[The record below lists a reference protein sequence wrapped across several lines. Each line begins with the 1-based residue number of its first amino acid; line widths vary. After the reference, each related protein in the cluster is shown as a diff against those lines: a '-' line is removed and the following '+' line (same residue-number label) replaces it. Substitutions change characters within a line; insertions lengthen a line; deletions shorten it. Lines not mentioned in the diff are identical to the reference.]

1 MAFLSSRKSR
11 GKTYWSIC
19 ESRRIEGKPRNIP
32 IEYLGTAETLLK
44 RLLDEDDCSIKSYS
58 HGDTAALINIAIE
71 LDVVNIINR
80 YIPIN
85 QKGQKPI
92 RDGLT
97 VGGTFLL
104 GAIGRAC
111 RPTSKMGW
119 YNWCEKTSLEYCLK
133 SSFKALDSQ
142 HFWDQM
148 DSLPIE
154 SIPKIE
160 QEIVKKLIDKYDV
173 KLDCLFYDT
182 SNFFT
187 FIDSQ
192 NKHCDIPQRGKNK
205 QKRADLRQI
214 GVALMVSR
222 KEQFPL
228 FHKTYRGNKNDVTV
242 FKEVFPILL
251 NRLRSISKELYDI
264 TIIFDKG
271 NNSKDNF
278 KKIDCEEELYYVGGL
293 VTSYFKDLVKEA
305 NRKFTTIEVRGEEIS
320 AFRTKRKIW
329 GKQRTCV
336 VTISEQLRQGQI
348 HGIYQNLKKKYKLL
362 DKFKQ
367 QLENPKRRKKID
379 RSDIEKRL
387 DKIVQGQF
395 IQDILKYN
403 IIELKDGHPSY
414 NYFIDEKAFEKLK
427 EEALG
432 RRILVTN
439 RHEWSNEE
447 IIVAYRGQSKVE
459 YVFKNLKNPYHLA
472 VRPQYHWTDQK
483 IEAHILMCIIGYL
496 LTVAAYT
503 KARRVKAY
511 KKNIDNFMEDLR
523 GIRLACR
530 IKKKGRK
537 VKYQLEEIHSSL
549 KKLLKTL
556 RISTDNLRPNINLS
570 DYT

>member
-1 MAFLSSRKSR
+1 MAFLSYRKSR

-32 IEYLGTAETLLK
+32 IEYLGTAETLLR
-44 RLLDEDDCSIKSYS
+44 RLSDEDDFSIKSYS

-71 LDVVNIINR
+71 LDIVNIINR

-85 QKGQKPI
+85 QKGQKPV

-160 QEIVKKLIDKYDV
+160 EEIVKKLIDKYDV

-205 QKRADLRQI
+205 QKKADLRQI

-222 KEQFPL
+222 EDQFPL

-242 FKEVFPILL
+242 FKEMFPSLL

-278 KKIDCEEELYYVGGL
+278 KKVDCEEELYYVGGL
-293 VTSYFKDLVKEA
+293 VTSYFKYLVEEA
-305 NRKFTTIEVRGEEIS
+305 NRKFTPIKVRGEEIPV
-320 AFRTKRKIW
+320 FRTKREIW

-336 VTISEQLRQGQI
+336 VTISEQLKQGQI
-348 HGIYQNLKKKYKLL
+348 HGTYQNLKKKYKLL

-367 QLENPKRRKKID
+367 QLENPKRLKKID
-379 RSDIEKRL
+379 RSGIEKRL
-387 DKIVQGQF
+387 GKIIQGQF
-395 IQDILKYN
+395 IRDILKYN

-427 EEALG
+427 EEVLG

-439 RHEWSNEE
+439 RHEWNNEE
-447 IIVAYRGQSKVE
+447 IILAYRGQSKVE

-472 VRPQYHWTDQK
+472 IRPQYHWTDQK
-483 IEAHILMCIIGYL
+483 IEAHILICMIGYL
-496 LTVAAYT
+496 LTIAAYT
-503 KARRVKAY
+503 KARRAKAY
-511 KKNIDNFMEDLR
+511 KKNSDNFMEDLR

-537 VKYQLEEIHSSL
+537 VKYQMEEIHSSL

-556 RISTDNLRPNINLS
+556 RISPDNLRPNINLS

>member
-32 IEYLGTAETLLK
+32 IEYLGTAETLLR
-44 RLLDEDDCSIKSYS
+44 RLSDEDDFSIKSYS

-71 LDVVNIINR
+71 LDIVNIINR

-85 QKGQKPI
+85 QKGQKPV

-160 QEIVKKLIDKYDV
+160 EEIVKKLIDKYDV

-222 KEQFPL
+222 EDQFPL

-242 FKEVFPILL
+242 FKEMFPSLL

-278 KKIDCEEELYYVGGL
+278 KKVDCEEELYYVGGL
-293 VTSYFKDLVKEA
+293 VTSYFKDLVEEA
-305 NRKFTTIEVRGEEIS
+305 NRKFTPIKVRGEEIPV
-320 AFRTKRKIW
+320 FRTKREIW

-336 VTISEQLRQGQI
+336 VTISEQLKQGQI
-348 HGIYQNLKKKYKLL
+348 HGTYQNLKKKYKLL

-379 RSDIEKRL
+379 RSGIEKRL
-387 DKIVQGQF
+387 GKIIQGQF
-395 IQDILKYN
+395 IRDILKYN

-427 EEALG
+427 EEVLG

-439 RHEWSNEE
+439 RHEWNNEE
-447 IIVAYRGQSKVE
+447 IILAYRGQSKVE

-472 VRPQYHWTDQK
+472 IRPQYHWTDQK
-483 IEAHILMCIIGYL
+483 IEAHILICMIGYL
-496 LTVAAYT
+496 LTIAAYT
-503 KARRVKAY
+503 KARRAKAY
-511 KKNIDNFMEDLR
+511 KKNLDNFMEDLR

-537 VKYQLEEIHSSL
+537 VKYQMEEIHSSL

-556 RISTDNLRPNINLS
+556 RISPDNLRPNINLS

>member
-32 IEYLGTAETLLK
+32 IEYLGTAETLLR
-44 RLLDEDDCSIKSYS
+44 RLSGEDDLSIKSYS
-58 HGDTAALINIAIE
+58 HGDTAALVNIAIE
-71 LDVVNIINR
+71 LDIIKIINR
-80 YIPIN
+80 HIPIN

-148 DSLPIE
+148 DFLPIE

-160 QEIVKKLIDKYDV
+160 EEIVKKLIDKYDV

-192 NKHCDIPQRGKNK
+192 NRHCDIPQRGKNK

-222 KEQFPL
+222 EEQFPL

-278 KKIDCEEELYYVGGL
+278 KKVDCEKELYYVGGL
-293 VTSYFKDLVKEA
+293 VTSYFKDLAKEA
-305 NRKFTTIEVRGEEIS
+305 NRKFTTIKVRGEGIPV
-320 AFRTKRKIW
+320 FRTKREIW

-336 VTISEQLRQGQI
+336 VTISEQLKQGQI

-367 QLENPKRRKKID
+367 QLENPRRRKKID
-379 RSDIEKRL
+379 RNDIKKRL
-387 DKIVQGQF
+387 DKIIQGQF
-395 IQDILKYN
+395 IRDILKYN
-403 IIELKDGHPSY
+403 IIELKDGCLSY

-432 RRILVTN
+432 CRILVTN

-459 YVFKNLKNPYHLA
+459 YAFRNLKNPYHLA

-503 KARRVKAY
+503 KAKRAKAY

-523 GIRLACR
+523 GIRIACR

-537 VKYQLEEIHSSL
+537 VKYQLEEIHISL
-549 KKLLKTL
+549 KKLLKIL
-556 RISTDNLRPNINLS
+556 SIIPDNLRPNINFS

>member
-32 IEYLGTAETLLK
+32 IEYLGTADTLLR
-44 RLLDEDDCSIKSYS
+44 RLSDEDDFSIKSYS
-58 HGDTAALINIAIE
+58 HGDTAALVNIAIE
-71 LDVVNIINR
+71 LDIVNIINR

-97 VGGTFLL
+97 IGGTFLL

-119 YNWCEKTSLEYCLK
+119 YNWCERTSLEYCLK

-142 HFWDQM
+142 HFWNQM
-148 DSLPIE
+148 DFLPIE

-160 QEIVKKLIDKYDV
+160 EEIVEKLIDTYDV

-222 KEQFPL
+222 EEQFPL

-242 FKEVFPILL
+242 FKEVFPTLL

-278 KKIDCEEELYYVGGL
+278 KKVDCEEELYYVGGL
-293 VTSYFKDLVKEA
+293 VTSYFKDLVEEA
-305 NRKFTTIEVRGEEIS
+305 NRKFTTIKVRDEEIS
-320 AFRTKRKIW
+320 VFRTKREIW

-336 VTISEQLRQGQI
+336 VTISEQLKQGQI

-387 DKIVQGQF
+387 DKIIQGQF
-395 IQDILKYN
+395 IRDILKCN

-447 IIVAYRGQSKVE
+447 IILAYRGQSKVE

-472 VRPQYHWTDQK
+472 IRPQYHWTDQK
-483 IEAHILMCIIGYL
+483 IEAHILICMIGYL
-496 LTVAAYT
+496 LTIAAYT
-503 KARRVKAY
+503 KAKRVKAY

-523 GIRLACR
+523 GIRLTCR
-530 IKKKGRK
+530 VKKKGRK

-556 RISTDNLRPNINLS
+556 RISPDNLRPNINLS

>member
-44 RLLDEDDCSIKSYS
+44 RLSDEDDCSIKSYS

-71 LDVVNIINR
+71 LDIVNIINR

-85 QKGQKPI
+85 QKGLKPI

-119 YNWCEKTSLEYCLK
+119 YNWCEKTSLEYYVK

-148 DSLPIE
+148 DSFPIE
-154 SIPKIE
+154 SISKIE
-160 QEIVKKLIDKYDV
+160 EEIVKKLIDKYDV

-222 KEQFPL
+222 EDQFPL
-228 FHKTYRGNKNDVTV
+228 FHKTYRGDKNDVTV
-242 FKEVFPILL
+242 FKEVFPSLL

-278 KKIDCEEELYYVGGL
+278 KKVDCEEELYYVGGL
-293 VTSYFKDLVKEA
+293 VTSYFKDLVEEA
-305 NRKFTTIEVRGEEIS
+305 NRKFTTIKVKGEEIS
-320 AFRTKRKIW
+320 VFRTTREIW

-336 VTISEQLRQGQI
+336 VTISEQLKQGQI

-362 DKFKQ
+362 NKFKQ

-387 DKIVQGQF
+387 GKTIQGQF
-395 IQDILKYN
+395 IRDILKYN

-427 EEALG
+427 EEVLG

-439 RHEWSNEE
+439 RHEWNNEE
-447 IIVAYRGQSKVE
+447 IILAYRGQSKVE

-472 VRPQYHWTDQK
+472 IRPQYHWTDQK
-483 IEAHILMCIIGYL
+483 IEAHILICMIGYL
-496 LTVAAYT
+496 LTIAAYT
-503 KARRVKAY
+503 KARRAKAY
-511 KKNIDNFMEDLR
+511 KKNLDNFMEDLR

-556 RISTDNLRPNINLS
+556 RISPDNLRPNINLS

>member
-44 RLLDEDDCSIKSYS
+44 RLSDEDDCSIKSYS

-71 LDVVNIINR
+71 LDIVNIINR

-160 QEIVKKLIDKYDV
+160 EEIVKKLIDKYDV

-222 KEQFPL
+222 EDQFPL

-242 FKEVFPILL
+242 FKEVFPSLL
-251 NRLRSISKELYDI
+251 NRLRSISKELSDI

-278 KKIDCEEELYYVGGL
+278 KKVDCEEELYYVGGL
-293 VTSYFKDLVKEA
+293 VTSYFKDLVEEA
-305 NRKFTTIEVRGEEIS
+305 NRKFTTIKVRGEETPV
-320 AFRTKRKIW
+320 FRTKREIW

-336 VTISEQLRQGQI
+336 VTISEQLKQGQI
-348 HGIYQNLKKKYKLL
+348 HGIYQNLKKRYKLL

-387 DKIVQGQF
+387 GKIIQGQF
-395 IQDILKYN
+395 IRDILKYN

-432 RRILVTN
+432 RRILVTT
-439 RHEWSNEE
+439 RHEWNNEE
-447 IIVAYRGQSKVE
+447 ILLAYRGQSKVE
-459 YVFKNLKNPYHLA
+459 YVFKNL
-472 VRPQYHWTDQK
+472 
-483 IEAHILMCIIGYL
+483 
-496 LTVAAYT
+496 
-503 KARRVKAY
+503 
-511 KKNIDNFMEDLR
+511 
-523 GIRLACR
+523 
-530 IKKKGRK
+530 
-537 VKYQLEEIHSSL
+537 
-549 KKLLKTL
+549 
-556 RISTDNLRPNINLS
+556 
-570 DYT
+570 

>member
-32 IEYLGTAETLLK
+32 IEYLGTAETLLR
-44 RLLDEDDCSIKSYS
+44 RLSDEDDFSIKSYS

-71 LDVVNIINR
+71 LDIVNIINR

-85 QKGQKPI
+85 QKGQKPV

-160 QEIVKKLIDKYDV
+160 EEIVKKLIDKYDV

-222 KEQFPL
+222 EDQFPL

-242 FKEVFPILL
+242 FKEMFPSLL

-278 KKIDCEEELYYVGGL
+278 KKVDCEEELYYVGGL
-293 VTSYFKDLVKEA
+293 VTSYFKDLVEEA
-305 NRKFTTIEVRGEEIS
+305 NRKFTPIKVRGEEIPV
-320 AFRTKRKIW
+320 FRTKREIW

-336 VTISEQLRQGQI
+336 VTISEQLKQGQI
-348 HGIYQNLKKKYKLL
+348 HGTYQNLKKKYKLL
-362 DKFKQ
+362 EKFKQ

-379 RSDIEKRL
+379 RSGIEKRL
-387 DKIVQGQF
+387 GKIIQGQF
-395 IQDILKYN
+395 IRDILKYN

-427 EEALG
+427 EEVLG

-439 RHEWSNEE
+439 RHEWNNEE
-447 IIVAYRGQSKVE
+447 IILAYRGQSKVE

-472 VRPQYHWTDQK
+472 IRPQYHWTDQK
-483 IEAHILMCIIGYL
+483 IEAHILICMIGYL
-496 LTVAAYT
+496 LTIAAYT
-503 KARRVKAY
+503 KARRAKAY
-511 KKNIDNFMEDLR
+511 KKNLDNFMEDLR

-556 RISTDNLRPNINLS
+556 RISPDNLRPNINLS

>member
-1 MAFLSSRKSR
+1 
-11 GKTYWSIC
+11 
-19 ESRRIEGKPRNIP
+19 
-32 IEYLGTAETLLK
+32 
-44 RLLDEDDCSIKSYS
+44 
-58 HGDTAALINIAIE
+58 
-71 LDVVNIINR
+71 
-80 YIPIN
+80 
-85 QKGQKPI
+85 
-92 RDGLT
+92 
-97 VGGTFLL
+97 
-104 GAIGRAC
+104 
-111 RPTSKMGW
+111 
-119 YNWCEKTSLEYCLK
+119 
-133 SSFKALDSQ
+133 
-142 HFWDQM
+142 
-148 DSLPIE
+148 
-154 SIPKIE
+154 
-160 QEIVKKLIDKYDV
+160 
-173 KLDCLFYDT
+173 LDCLFYDT

-222 KEQFPL
+222 EDQFPL

-242 FKEVFPILL
+242 FQEVFPSLL

-278 KKIDCEEELYYVGGL
+278 NKVDCEEELYYVGGL
-293 VTSYFKDLVKEA
+293 VTSYFKDLVEEA
-305 NRKFTTIEVRGEEIS
+305 NRKFTTIKVRGEGIS
-320 AFRTKRKIW
+320 VFRTKREIW

-336 VTISEQLRQGQI
+336 VTISEQLKQGQI

-387 DKIVQGQF
+387 GKTIQGQF
-395 IQDILKYN
+395 IRDILKYN

-439 RHEWSNEE
+439 RHEWNNEE
-447 IIVAYRGQSKVE
+447 IILAYRGQSKVE

-472 VRPQYHWTDQK
+472 IRPQYHWTDQK
-483 IEAHILMCIIGYL
+483 IEAHILICMIGYL
-496 LTVAAYT
+496 LTIAAYT
-503 KARRVKAY
+503 KARRAKAY
-511 KKNIDNFMEDLR
+511 KKNLDNFMEDLR

-556 RISTDNLRPNINLS
+556 RISPDNLRPNINLS

>member
-32 IEYLGTAETLLK
+32 IEYLGTAETLLR
-44 RLLDEDDCSIKSYS
+44 RLSDEDDFSIKSYS

-71 LDVVNIINR
+71 LDIVNIINR

-85 QKGQKPI
+85 QKGQKPV

-160 QEIVKKLIDKYDV
+160 EEIVKKLIDKYDV

-222 KEQFPL
+222 EDQFPL

-242 FKEVFPILL
+242 FKEMFPSLL

-278 KKIDCEEELYYVGGL
+278 KKVDCEEEFYYVGGL
-293 VTSYFKDLVKEA
+293 VTSYFKDLVEEA
-305 NRKFTTIEVRGEEIS
+305 NRKFTPIKVRGEEIPV
-320 AFRTKRKIW
+320 FRTKREIW

-336 VTISEQLRQGQI
+336 VTISEQLKQGQI
-348 HGIYQNLKKKYKLL
+348 HGTYQNLKKKYKLL

-379 RSDIEKRL
+379 RSGIEKRL
-387 DKIVQGQF
+387 GKIIQGQF
-395 IQDILKYN
+395 IRDILKYN

-427 EEALG
+427 EEVLG

-439 RHEWSNEE
+439 RHEWNNEE
-447 IIVAYRGQSKVE
+447 IILAYRGQSKVE

-472 VRPQYHWTDQK
+472 IRPQYHWTDQK
-483 IEAHILMCIIGYL
+483 IEAHILICMIGYL
-496 LTVAAYT
+496 LTIAAYT
-503 KARRVKAY
+503 KARRAKAY
-511 KKNIDNFMEDLR
+511 KKNLDNFMEDLR

-537 VKYQLEEIHSSL
+537 VKYQMEEIHSSL

-556 RISTDNLRPNINLS
+556 RISPDNLRPNINLS

>member
-32 IEYLGTAETLLK
+32 IEYLGTAETLLR
-44 RLLDEDDCSIKSYS
+44 RLSDEDDFSIKSYS
-58 HGDTAALINIAIE
+58 HGDTAALVNIAIE
-71 LDVVNIINR
+71 LDIVNIINR
-80 YIPIN
+80 YIPTN
-85 QKGQKPI
+85 QKGQRPI

-111 RPTSKMGW
+111 HPTSKMGW
-119 YNWCEKTSLEYCLK
+119 YNWCERTSLEYCLK

-148 DSLPIE
+148 DFLPLE

-160 QEIVKKLIDKYDV
+160 EEIVKKLIDKYDV

-192 NKHCDIPQRGKNK
+192 NKRCDIPQRGKNK

-214 GVALMVSR
+214 GVALMVTR
-222 KEQFPL
+222 EEQFPL
-228 FHKTYRGNKNDVTV
+228 FHKTYRGNKNDITV
-242 FKEVFPILL
+242 FKEVFPTLL
-251 NRLRSISKELYDI
+251 NRLKSISKELYDI

-278 KKIDCEEELYYVGGL
+278 KKVDSEEGLYYVGGL
-293 VTSYFKDLVKEA
+293 VPSYFKDLIEEA
-305 NRKFTTIEVRGEEIS
+305 NRKFSTIKVRGEEIS
-320 AFRTKRKIW
+320 VFQTKKEIW

-336 VTISEQLRQGQI
+336 VTISEQLKQGQI
-348 HGIYQNLKKKYKLL
+348 DGIYQNLKKKYKLL
-362 DKFKQ
+362 EKFRQ
-367 QLENPKRRKKID
+367 QIENPKRRKKITE
-379 RSDIEKRL
+379 SDIKKRL
-387 DKIVQGQF
+387 DKIIQGQF
-395 IQDILKYN
+395 IQDILKYE
-403 IIELKDGHPSY
+403 IIELKDGQPSY
-414 NYFIDEKAFEKLK
+414 NYFIDNEVFEKLK
-427 EEALG
+427 EETLG

-447 IIVAYRGQSKVE
+447 IILAYRGQSKVE

-472 VRPQYHWTDQK
+472 IRPQYHWTDQK

-496 LTVAAYT
+496 LTIAAYT
-503 KARRVKAY
+503 KARRANAY
-511 KKNIDNFMEDLR
+511 KKNIDNFMDDLKSV
-523 GIRLACR
+523 RLACR

-537 VKYQLEEIHSSL
+537 VKYQLEQTPNSL
-549 KKLLKTL
+549 KKVLKIL
-556 RISTDNLRPNINLS
+556 RMSADNLRPAINIS
-570 DYT
+570 DYI

>member
-44 RLLDEDDCSIKSYS
+44 RLSDEDDRSIKSYS
-58 HGDTAALINIAIE
+58 HGDTTALINIAIE
-71 LDVVNIINR
+71 LNIVNIINR

-119 YNWCEKTSLEYCLK
+119 YNWCERTSLEYCLK

-148 DSLPIE
+148 DFLPLE

-160 QEIVKKLIDKYDV
+160 EELVKKLIDKYDIR
-173 KLDCLFYDT
+173 LDCLFYDT

-222 KEQFPL
+222 EEQFPL
-228 FHKTYRGNKNDVTV
+228 FHKTYRGNKNDVAV
-242 FKEVFPILL
+242 FKEVFPTLL

-278 KKIDCEEELYYVGGL
+278 KKVDCEEELYYVGGL
-293 VTSYFKDLVKEA
+293 VTSYFKDLVEEA
-305 NRKFTTIEVRGEEIS
+305 NKKLTTIKVGDEKIAV
-320 AFRTKRKIW
+320 FRAKRAIW

-348 HGIYQNLKKKYKLL
+348 HGIHQNLKKKYKLL

-367 QLENPKRRKKID
+367 QLENPRRRKKID
-379 RSDIEKRL
+379 RNDIEKRL
-387 DKIVQGQF
+387 DKIIQRQF
-395 IQDILKYN
+395 IQNILKYN
-403 IIELKDGHPSY
+403 IIELKDGCQSY
-414 NYFIDEKAFEKLK
+414 NYYIDEKAFEKLK

-447 IIVAYRGQSKVE
+447 IILAYRGQSKVE

-472 VRPQYHWTDQK
+472 IRPQYHWTDQK

-503 KARRVKAY
+503 KARRARAY
-511 KKNIDNFMEDLR
+511 KKNIDNFMEDLK

-530 IKKKGRK
+530 IKKKGRNI
-537 VKYQLEEIHSSL
+537 KYQLEEIHSSA
-549 KKLLKTL
+549 KKLLKPL
-556 RISTDNLRPNINLS
+556 SISPDNLRPNISLS

>member
-32 IEYLGTAETLLK
+32 IEYLGTAETLLR
-44 RLLDEDDCSIKSYS
+44 RLSDEDDFSIKSYS

-71 LDVVNIINR
+71 LDIVNIINR

-85 QKGQKPI
+85 QKGQKPV

-160 QEIVKKLIDKYDV
+160 EEIVKKLIDKYDV

-222 KEQFPL
+222 EDQFPL

-242 FKEVFPILL
+242 FKEMFPSLL

-278 KKIDCEEELYYVGGL
+278 KKVDCEEELYYVGGL
-293 VTSYFKDLVKEA
+293 VTSYFKDLVEEA
-305 NRKFTTIEVRGEEIS
+305 NRKFTPIKVRGEEIPV
-320 AFRTKRKIW
+320 FRTKREIW
-329 GKQRTCV
+329 EKQRTCV
-336 VTISEQLRQGQI
+336 VTISEQLKQGQI
-348 HGIYQNLKKKYKLL
+348 HGTYQNLKKKYKLL

-379 RSDIEKRL
+379 RSGIEKRL
-387 DKIVQGQF
+387 GKIIQGQF
-395 IQDILKYN
+395 IRDILKYN

-427 EEALG
+427 EEVLG

-439 RHEWSNEE
+439 RHEWNNEE
-447 IIVAYRGQSKVE
+447 IILAYRGQSKVE

-472 VRPQYHWTDQK
+472 IRPQYHWTDQK
-483 IEAHILMCIIGYL
+483 IEAHILICMIGYL
-496 LTVAAYT
+496 LTIAAYT
-503 KARRVKAY
+503 KARRAKAY
-511 KKNIDNFMEDLR
+511 KKNLDNFMEDLR

-537 VKYQLEEIHSSL
+537 VKYQMEEIHSSL

-556 RISTDNLRPNINLS
+556 RISPDNLRPNINLS

>member
-19 ESRRIEGKPRNIP
+19 ESRRIDGKPRNIP
-32 IEYLGTAETLLK
+32 IEYLGTAKTLLQ
-44 RLLDEDDCSIKSYS
+44 RLRDEDDFSIKSYS
-58 HGDTAALINIAIE
+58 HGDTATLINIAIE
-71 LDVVNIINR
+71 LDVVSVINK
-80 YIPIN
+80 YIPVN

-111 RPTSKMGW
+111 HPTSKLGW
-119 YNWCEKTSLEYCLK
+119 YNWCKTTSLEYCLK

-148 DSLPIE
+148 DFLPVE

-160 QEIVKKLIDKYDV
+160 EEIVKKLIDKYDI

-192 NKHCDIPQRGKNK
+192 NKRCDIPQRGKNK

-222 KEQFPL
+222 GEQFPL
-228 FHKTYRGNKNDVTV
+228 FHKTYRGNKNDITV
-242 FKEVFPILL
+242 FKEVFPTLL
-251 NRLRSISKELYDI
+251 NRLKSISKELYDI

-278 KKIDCEEELYYVGGL
+278 KKIDCEKDLYYVGGL
-293 VTSYFKDLVKEA
+293 VTSYFKDLVEEA
-305 NRKFTTIEVRGEEIS
+305 NRKFTTIKVTGEEI
-320 AFRTKRKIW
+320 AVFRTEREIW

-336 VTISEQLRQGQI
+336 VTISEHLKQGQI

-367 QLENPKRRKKID
+367 QVENPRKRKKITE
-379 RSDIEKRL
+379 SDIKRRL
-387 DKIVQGQF
+387 DKIIQGQF
-395 IQDILKYN
+395 IQDILKYE
-403 IIELKDGHPSY
+403 IIKLKDGQPSY
-414 NYFIDEKAFEKLK
+414 NCFIDEEAFEKLK
-427 EEALG
+427 EETLG
-432 RRILVTN
+432 RRILITN

-447 IIVAYRGQSKVE
+447 IILAYRGQSKVE

-472 VRPQYHWTDQK
+472 IRPQYHWTDQK
-483 IEAHILMCIIGYL
+483 IEAHILMCIISYL
-496 LTVAAYT
+496 LTIAAYT
-503 KARRVKAY
+503 KARRANAY
-511 KKNIDNFMEDLR
+511 KKNIDAFMEDLK
-523 GIRLACR
+523 GVRLACR
-530 IKKKGRK
+530 TKMKGRK
-537 VKYQLEEIHSSL
+537 VKYQLEQMPSSL
-549 KKLLKTL
+549 KKLLKIL
-556 RISTDNLRPNINLS
+556 GISSDNLRPNIMFS
-570 DYT
+570 DYI

>member
-32 IEYLGTAETLLK
+32 IEYLGTAETLLR
-44 RLLDEDDCSIKSYS
+44 RLSDEDDFSIKSYS

-71 LDVVNIINR
+71 LDIVNIINR

-85 QKGQKPI
+85 QKGQKPV

-160 QEIVKKLIDKYDV
+160 EEIVKKLIDKYDV

-222 KEQFPL
+222 EDQFPL

-242 FKEVFPILL
+242 FKEMFPSLL

-278 KKIDCEEELYYVGGL
+278 KKVDCEEELYYVGGL
-293 VTSYFKDLVKEA
+293 VTSYFKDLVEEA
-305 NRKFTTIEVRGEEIS
+305 NRKFTPIKVRGEEIPV
-320 AFRTKRKIW
+320 FRTKREIW

-336 VTISEQLRQGQI
+336 VTISEQLKQGQI
-348 HGIYQNLKKKYKLL
+348 HGTYQNLKKKYKLL

-379 RSDIEKRL
+379 RSGIEKRL
-387 DKIVQGQF
+387 GKIIQGQF
-395 IQDILKYN
+395 IRDILKYN

-427 EEALG
+427 EEVLG

-439 RHEWSNEE
+439 RHEWNNEE
-447 IIVAYRGQSKVE
+447 IILAYRGQSKVE

-472 VRPQYHWTDQK
+472 IRPQYHWTDQK
-483 IEAHILMCIIGYL
+483 IEAHILICMIGYL
-496 LTVAAYT
+496 LTIAAYT
-503 KARRVKAY
+503 KARRAKAY
-511 KKNIDNFMEDLR
+511 KKNLDNFMEDLR

-556 RISTDNLRPNINLS
+556 RISPDNLRPNINLS

>member
-19 ESRRIEGKPRNIP
+19 ESRRIEGNPRNIP

-44 RLLDEDDCSIKSYS
+44 RLSDEDGCSIKSYS
-58 HGDTAALINIAIE
+58 HGDTTALTNIAIE
-71 LDVVNIINR
+71 LDIVNIINR

-119 YNWCEKTSLEYCLK
+119 YNWCERTSLEYCLK

-148 DSLPIE
+148 DFLPLE

-160 QEIVKKLIDKYDV
+160 EELVKKLIDKYDIR
-173 KLDCLFYDT
+173 LDCLFYDT

-222 KEQFPL
+222 EEQFPL

-242 FKEVFPILL
+242 FKEVFPALL

-278 KKIDCEEELYYVGGL
+278 KKVDCEEELYYVGGL
-293 VTSYFKDLVKEA
+293 VTSYFKDLVEEA
-305 NRKFTTIEVRGEEIS
+305 NRKLTTIKVGGEEI
-320 AFRTKRKIW
+320 AVFRAKRAIW

-336 VTISEQLRQGQI
+336 VTISGQLRQGQI
-348 HGIYQNLKKKYKLL
+348 HGIHQNLKKKYKLL

-367 QLENPKRRKKID
+367 QLENPRRRKKID
-379 RSDIEKRL
+379 RNDIEKRL
-387 DKIVQGQF
+387 DKIIQGQF

-403 IIELKDGHPSY
+403 IIELKDGRQSY
-414 NYFIDEKAFEKLK
+414 NYYIDEKAFEKLK
-427 EEALG
+427 EEVLG

-447 IIVAYRGQSKVE
+447 IILAYRGQSKVE

-472 VRPQYHWTDQK
+472 IRPQYHWTDQK

-503 KARRVKAY
+503 KARRAKAY

-530 IKKKGRK
+530 IKKKGRN
-537 VKYQLEEIHSSL
+537 VKYQLEEIHSSA
-549 KKLLKTL
+549 KKLLKPL
-556 RISTDNLRPNINLS
+556 RISPDNLRPNLSLS
-570 DYT
+570 DYV

>member
-44 RLLDEDDCSIKSYS
+44 RLSDEDDRSIKSYS
-58 HGDTAALINIAIE
+58 HGDTTALINIAIE
-71 LDVVNIINR
+71 LDIVNIINR

-119 YNWCEKTSLEYCLK
+119 YNWCERTSLEYCLK

-148 DSLPIE
+148 DFLPLE

-160 QEIVKKLIDKYDV
+160 EELVKKLIDKYDIR
-173 KLDCLFYDT
+173 LDCLFYDT

-222 KEQFPL
+222 EEQFPL
-228 FHKTYRGNKNDVTV
+228 FHKTYRGNKNDVAV
-242 FKEVFPILL
+242 FKEVFPTLL

-278 KKIDCEEELYYVGGL
+278 KKVDCEEELYYVGGL
-293 VTSYFKDLVKEA
+293 VTSYFKDLVEEA
-305 NRKFTTIEVRGEEIS
+305 NKKLTTIKVGDEEI
-320 AFRTKRKIW
+320 AVFRAKRAIW

-348 HGIYQNLKKKYKLL
+348 HGIHQNLKKKYKLL

-367 QLENPKRRKKID
+367 QLENPRRRKKID
-379 RSDIEKRL
+379 RNDIEKRL
-387 DKIVQGQF
+387 DKIIQRQF
-395 IQDILKYN
+395 IQNILKYN
-403 IIELKDGHPSY
+403 IIELKDGCQSY
-414 NYFIDEKAFEKLK
+414 NYYIDEKAFEKLK

-447 IIVAYRGQSKVE
+447 IILAYRGQSKVE

-472 VRPQYHWTDQK
+472 IRPQYHWTDQK

-503 KARRVKAY
+503 KARRARAY
-511 KKNIDNFMEDLR
+511 KKNIDNFMEDLK

-530 IKKKGRK
+530 IKKKGRNI
-537 VKYQLEEIHSSL
+537 KYQLEEIHSSA
-549 KKLLKTL
+549 KKLLKPL
-556 RISTDNLRPNINLS
+556 SISPDNLRPNISLS

>member
-44 RLLDEDDCSIKSYS
+44 RLSDEDDCSIKSYS

-71 LDVVNIINR
+71 LDIVNIINR
-80 YIPIN
+80 YIPNN
-85 QKGQKPI
+85 QKGQRPV
-92 RDGLT
+92 RNGLT

-104 GAIGRAC
+104 GAMGRAC

-133 SSFKALDSQ
+133 SSFRALDSQ

-148 DSLPIE
+148 NSLPIE

-160 QEIVKKLIDKYDV
+160 EEIVKKLIDKYGV

-192 NKHCDIPQRGKNK
+192 NKRCDIPQRGKNK

-222 KEQFPL
+222 EAQFPL

-242 FKEVFPILL
+242 FKEVFPSLL

-278 KKIDCEEELYYVGGL
+278 KKVDCEEELYYVGGL
-293 VTSYFKDLVKEA
+293 VTSYFKDLVEEA
-305 NRKFTTIEVRGEEIS
+305 NRKFTTIKVRDEEIS
-320 AFRTKRKIW
+320 VFRTMKEIW

-336 VTISEQLRQGQI
+336 VIISEQLKQGQI
-348 HGIYQNLKKKYKLL
+348 RGIYQNLKKK
-362 DKFKQ
+362 
-367 QLENPKRRKKID
+367 
-379 RSDIEKRL
+379 
-387 DKIVQGQF
+387 
-395 IQDILKYN
+395 
-403 IIELKDGHPSY
+403 
-414 NYFIDEKAFEKLK
+414 
-427 EEALG
+427 
-432 RRILVTN
+432 
-439 RHEWSNEE
+439 
-447 IIVAYRGQSKVE
+447 
-459 YVFKNLKNPYHLA
+459 
-472 VRPQYHWTDQK
+472 
-483 IEAHILMCIIGYL
+483 
-496 LTVAAYT
+496 
-503 KARRVKAY
+503 
-511 KKNIDNFMEDLR
+511 
-523 GIRLACR
+523 
-530 IKKKGRK
+530 
-537 VKYQLEEIHSSL
+537 
-549 KKLLKTL
+549 
-556 RISTDNLRPNINLS
+556 
-570 DYT
+570 

>member
-32 IEYLGTAETLLK
+32 IEYLGTADTLLR
-44 RLLDEDDCSIKSYS
+44 RLSDEDDFSIKSYS
-58 HGDTAALINIAIE
+58 HGDTAALVNIAIE
-71 LDVVNIINR
+71 LDIVNIINR

-97 VGGTFLL
+97 IGGTFLL

-119 YNWCEKTSLEYCLK
+119 YNWCERTSLEYCLK

-142 HFWDQM
+142 HFWNQM
-148 DSLPIE
+148 DFLPIE

-160 QEIVKKLIDKYDV
+160 EEIVEKLIDTYDV

-222 KEQFPL
+222 EEQFPL

-242 FKEVFPILL
+242 FKEVFPTLL

-278 KKIDCEEELYYVGGL
+278 KKVDCEEELYYVGGL
-293 VTSYFKDLVKEA
+293 VTAYFKDLVEEA
-305 NRKFTTIEVRGEEIS
+305 NRKFTTIKVRDEEIS
-320 AFRTKRKIW
+320 VFRTKREIW

-336 VTISEQLRQGQI
+336 VTISEQLKQGQI

-387 DKIVQGQF
+387 DKIIQGQF
-395 IQDILKYN
+395 IRDILKCN

-447 IIVAYRGQSKVE
+447 IILAYRGQSKVE

-472 VRPQYHWTDQK
+472 IRPQYHWTDQK
-483 IEAHILMCIIGYL
+483 IEAHILICMIGYL
-496 LTVAAYT
+496 LTIAAYT
-503 KARRVKAY
+503 KAKRVKAY

-523 GIRLACR
+523 GIRLTCR
-530 IKKKGRK
+530 VKKKGRK

-556 RISTDNLRPNINLS
+556 RISPDNLRPNINLS

>member
-44 RLLDEDDCSIKSYS
+44 RLSDEDDCSIKSYS
-58 HGDTAALINIAIE
+58 HGDTAALINVAIE
-71 LDVVNIINR
+71 LDIVNIINR

-160 QEIVKKLIDKYDV
+160 EEIVKKLIDKYDV

-222 KEQFPL
+222 EDQFPL

-242 FKEVFPILL
+242 FKEVFPSLL

-278 KKIDCEEELYYVGGL
+278 KKVDCEEELYYVGGL
-293 VTSYFKDLVKEA
+293 VTSYFKDLVEEA
-305 NRKFTTIEVRGEEIS
+305 NRKFTTIKVRGEEIS
-320 AFRTKRKIW
+320 VFRTKREIW

-336 VTISEQLRQGQI
+336 VTISEQLKQGQI
-348 HGIYQNLKKKYKLL
+348 HGTYQNLKKKYKLL

-387 DKIVQGQF
+387 GKTIQGQF
-395 IQDILKYN
+395 IRDILKYN

-427 EEALG
+427 EEVLG

-439 RHEWSNEE
+439 RHEWNNEE
-447 IIVAYRGQSKVE
+447 IILAYRGQSKVE

-472 VRPQYHWTDQK
+472 IRPQYHWTDQK
-483 IEAHILMCIIGYL
+483 IEAHILICMIGYL
-496 LTVAAYT
+496 LTIAAYT
-503 KARRVKAY
+503 KARRAKAY
-511 KKNIDNFMEDLR
+511 KKNLDNFMEDLR
-523 GIRLACR
+523 GIRLAYR

-537 VKYQLEEIHSSL
+537 VKYQLEEIDSSL

-556 RISTDNLRPNINLS
+556 RISPDNLRPNINLS

>member
-32 IEYLGTAETLLK
+32 IEYLGTAETLLR
-44 RLLDEDDCSIKSYS
+44 RLSDEDDFSIKSYS
-58 HGDTAALINIAIE
+58 HGDTAALVNIAIE
-71 LDVVNIINR
+71 LDIVNIINR
-80 YIPIN
+80 YIPTN
-85 QKGQKPI
+85 QKGQRPI

-111 RPTSKMGW
+111 HPTSKMGW
-119 YNWCEKTSLEYCLK
+119 YNWCERTSLEYCLK

-148 DSLPIE
+148 DFLPLE

-160 QEIVKKLIDKYDV
+160 EEIVKKLIDKYDV

-192 NKHCDIPQRGKNK
+192 NKRCDIPQRGKNK

-214 GVALMVSR
+214 GVALMVTR
-222 KEQFPL
+222 EEQFPL
-228 FHKTYRGNKNDVTV
+228 FHKTYRGNKNDITV
-242 FKEVFPILL
+242 FKEVFPTLL
-251 NRLRSISKELYDI
+251 NRLKSISKELYDI

-278 KKIDCEEELYYVGGL
+278 KKVDSEEGLYYVGGL
-293 VTSYFKDLVKEA
+293 VPSYFKDLIEEA
-305 NRKFTTIEVRGEEIS
+305 NRKFSTIKVRGEEIS
-320 AFRTKRKIW
+320 VFQTKKEIW

-336 VTISEQLRQGQI
+336 VTISEQLKQGQI

-362 DKFKQ
+362 EKFRQ
-367 QLENPKRRKKID
+367 QIENPKRRKKITE
-379 RSDIEKRL
+379 SDIKKRL
-387 DKIVQGQF
+387 DKIIQGQF
-395 IQDILKYN
+395 IQDILKYE
-403 IIELKDGHPSY
+403 IIELKDGQPSY
-414 NYFIDEKAFEKLK
+414 NYFIDNEVFEKLK
-427 EEALG
+427 EETLG

-447 IIVAYRGQSKVE
+447 IILAYRGQSKVE

-472 VRPQYHWTDQK
+472 IRPQYHWTDQK

-496 LTVAAYT
+496 LTIAAYT
-503 KARRVKAY
+503 KARRANAY
-511 KKNIDNFMEDLR
+511 KKNIDNFMDDLKSV
-523 GIRLACR
+523 RLACR

-537 VKYQLEEIHSSL
+537 VKYQLEQTPNSL
-549 KKLLKTL
+549 KKVLKIL
-556 RISTDNLRPNINLS
+556 RMSADNLRPAINIS
-570 DYT
+570 DYI

>member
-1 MAFLSSRKSR
+1 MSFLSSRKSR

-32 IEYLGTAETLLK
+32 IEYLGTAETLLR
-44 RLLDEDDCSIKSYS
+44 RLSDEDDFSIKSYS
-58 HGDTAALINIAIE
+58 HGDTAALVNIAIE
-71 LDVVNIINR
+71 LDIVNIINR
-80 YIPIN
+80 YIPTN
-85 QKGQKPI
+85 QKGQRPI

-119 YNWCEKTSLEYCLK
+119 YNWCERTSLEYSLK

-148 DSLPIE
+148 DFLPLE

-160 QEIVKKLIDKYDV
+160 EEIVKKLIDKYDV

-192 NKHCDIPQRGKNK
+192 NKRCDIPQRGKNK

-214 GVALMVSR
+214 GVALMVTR
-222 KEQFPL
+222 EEQFPL
-228 FHKTYRGNKNDVTV
+228 FHKTYRGNKNDITV
-242 FKEVFPILL
+242 FKEVFPTLL
-251 NRLRSISKELYDI
+251 NRLKSISKELYDI

-278 KKIDCEEELYYVGGL
+278 KKVDSEEGLYYVGGL
-293 VTSYFKDLVKEA
+293 VPSYFKDLIEEA
-305 NRKFTTIEVRGEEIS
+305 NRKFSTIKVRGEEIS
-320 AFRTKRKIW
+320 VFQTKKEIW

-336 VTISEQLRQGQI
+336 VTISEQLKQGQI

-362 DKFKQ
+362 EKFRQ
-367 QLENPKRRKKID
+367 QIENPKRRKKITE
-379 RSDIEKRL
+379 SDIKKRL
-387 DKIVQGQF
+387 DKIIQGQF
-395 IQDILKYN
+395 IQDILKYE
-403 IIELKDGHPSY
+403 IIELKDGQPSY
-414 NYFIDEKAFEKLK
+414 NYFIDNEVFEKLK
-427 EEALG
+427 EETLG

-447 IIVAYRGQSKVE
+447 IILAYRGQSKVE

-472 VRPQYHWTDQK
+472 IRPQYHWTDQK

-496 LTVAAYT
+496 LTIAAYT
-503 KARRVKAY
+503 KARRANAY
-511 KKNIDNFMEDLR
+511 KKNIDNFMDDLKSV
-523 GIRLACR
+523 RLACR

-537 VKYQLEEIHSSL
+537 VKYQLEQTPNSL
-549 KKLLKTL
+549 KKVLKIL
-556 RISTDNLRPNINLS
+556 RMSADNLRPAINIS
-570 DYT
+570 DYI

>member
-1 MAFLSSRKSR
+1 
-11 GKTYWSIC
+11 
-19 ESRRIEGKPRNIP
+19 
-32 IEYLGTAETLLK
+32 LGTAETLLR
-44 RLLDEDDCSIKSYS
+44 RLSDEDDCSIKSYS

-71 LDVVNIINR
+71 LDIVNIINR

-85 QKGQKPI
+85 QKGQKPV

-160 QEIVKKLIDKYDV
+160 EEIVKKLIDKYDV

-222 KEQFPL
+222 EDQFPL

-242 FKEVFPILL
+242 FKEMFPSLL

-278 KKIDCEEELYYVGGL
+278 KKVDCEEELYYVGGL
-293 VTSYFKDLVKEA
+293 VTSYFKDLVEEA
-305 NRKFTTIEVRGEEIS
+305 NRKFTPIKVRGEEIPV
-320 AFRTKRKIW
+320 FRTKREIW

-336 VTISEQLRQGQI
+336 VTISEQLKQGQI
-348 HGIYQNLKKKYKLL
+348 HGTYQNLKKKYKLL

-379 RSDIEKRL
+379 RSGIEKRL
-387 DKIVQGQF
+387 GKIIQGQF
-395 IQDILKYN
+395 IRDILKYN

-427 EEALG
+427 EEVLG
-432 RRILVTN
+432 HRILVTN
-439 RHEWSNEE
+439 RHEWNNEE
-447 IIVAYRGQSKVE
+447 IILAYRGQSKVE

-472 VRPQYHWTDQK
+472 IRPQYHWADQK
-483 IEAHILMCIIGYL
+483 IEAHILICMIGYL
-496 LTVAAYT
+496 LTIAAYT
-503 KARRVKAY
+503 KARRAKAY
-511 KKNIDNFMEDLR
+511 KKNLDNFMEDLR

-556 RISTDNLRPNINLS
+556 RISPDNLRPNINLS

>member
-19 ESRRIEGKPRNIP
+19 ESRRVEGKPRNIP
-32 IEYLGTAETLLK
+32 IEYLGTAETLLQ
-44 RLLDEDDCSIKSYS
+44 RLRDEDDFSIKSYS
-58 HGDTAALINIAIE
+58 HGDTAALITAAIE
-71 LDVVNIINR
+71 LDIVNTINK
-80 YIPIN
+80 YIPVN

-111 RPTSKMGW
+111 HPTSKLGW
-119 YNWCEKTSLEYCLK
+119 YNWCETTSLEYCLN

-148 DSLPIE
+148 DFVPVDCIS
-154 SIPKIE
+154 KIE
-160 QEIVKKLIDKYDV
+160 EEIVKKLIEKYDV

-187 FIDSQ
+187 FVDSQ
-192 NKHCDIPQRGKNK
+192 NKRCDIPQRGKNK

-214 GVALMVSR
+214 GVALAVSR
-222 KEQFPL
+222 EEQFPL
-228 FHKTYRGNKNDVTV
+228 FHKTYQGDKNDITV
-242 FKEVFPILL
+242 FKEVFPTLL

-278 KKIDCEEELYYVGGL
+278 KKVDCEEELYYVGGL

-305 NRKFTTIEVRGEEIS
+305 NRQFTTIKVRGEEIPV
-320 AFRTKRKIW
+320 FRTKREIW

-336 VTISEQLRQGQI
+336 VTISEQLKQGQI
-348 HGIYQNLKKKYKLL
+348 HGIYQNLKKKYKVLE
-362 DKFKQ
+362 KFKRQ
-367 QLENPKRRKKID
+367 VENPRKRKKITESAI
-379 RSDIEKRL
+379 RKRL
-387 DKIVQGQF
+387 DKIIQGQF
-395 IQDILKYN
+395 IQDILKYE
-403 IIELKDGHPSY
+403 IIELRGGQLSY
-414 NYFIDEKAFEKLK
+414 NYFIDDEAFEKLK
-427 EEALG
+427 EETLG

-447 IIVAYRGQSKVE
+447 IILAYRGQSKVE

-472 VRPQYHWTDQK
+472 IRLQYHWTDQK
-483 IEAHILMCIIGYL
+483 IEAHILMCMIGYL
-496 LTVAAYT
+496 LTIAVYT
-503 KARRVKAY
+503 QKQ
-511 KKNIDNFMEDLR
+511 
-523 GIRLACR
+523 G
-530 IKKKGRK
+530 
-537 VKYQLEEIHSSL
+537 
-549 KKLLKTL
+549 
-556 RISTDNLRPNINLS
+556 
-570 DYT
+570 

>member
-32 IEYLGTAETLLK
+32 IEYLGTAETLLR
-44 RLLDEDDCSIKSYS
+44 RLSDEDDFSIKSYS
-58 HGDTAALINIAIE
+58 HGDTSALVNIAIE
-71 LDVVNIINR
+71 LDIVNIINK
-80 YIPIN
+80 YTPIN

-97 VGGTFLL
+97 IGVTFLL

-119 YNWCEKTSLEYCLK
+119 YNWCESTSLEYCLK
-133 SSFKALDSQ
+133 SSFRALDSQ
-142 HFWDQM
+142 HFWNQM
-148 DSLPIE
+148 DFLPIE
-154 SIPKIE
+154 SIAKIE
-160 QEIVKKLIDKYDV
+160 EEIVEKLIDKYDV

-192 NKHCDIPQRGKNK
+192 NKHCDIPQRGRNK

-214 GVALMVSR
+214 GIALMVSR
-222 KEQFPL
+222 EEQFPL
-228 FHKTYRGNKNDVTV
+228 FHKTYRGNKNDVAV
-242 FKEVFPILL
+242 FKEVFPNLL
-251 NRLRSISKELYDI
+251 NRLKNISKELYDI

-278 KKIDCEEELYYVGGL
+278 KKVDCEEELYYVGGL
-293 VTSYFKDLVKEA
+293 VTSYFKDLAEEA
-305 NRKFTTIEVRGEEIS
+305 NRKFTAIKVRGEEIS
-320 AFRTKRKIW
+320 VFRTKREIW
-329 GKQRTCV
+329 EKQRTCV
-336 VTISEQLRQGQI
+336 VTISEQLKQGQI

-387 DKIVQGQF
+387 DKIIQGQF
-395 IQDILKYN
+395 IRDILKYN

-447 IIVAYRGQSKVE
+447 IILAYRGQSKVE

-496 LTVAAYT
+496 LTIAAYT

-511 KKNIDNFMEDLR
+511 KKNMDNFMEDLKS
-523 GIRLACR
+523 IRLACR

-549 KKLLKTL
+549 KKLLKIL
-556 RISTDNLRPNINLS
+556 GISSDNLRPNINLS

>member
-1 MAFLSSRKSR
+1 MTFLSSRKSR

-44 RLLDEDDCSIKSYS
+44 RLSDEDDCSIKSYS

-71 LDVVNIINR
+71 LDIVNIINR

-148 DSLPIE
+148 DSLPVE
-154 SIPKIE
+154 SIAKIE
-160 QEIVKKLIDKYDV
+160 EEIVKKLIDKYDV

-222 KEQFPL
+222 EDQFPL

-242 FKEVFPILL
+242 FKEVFPSLL
-251 NRLRSISKELYDI
+251 NRLRRISKELYDI

-278 KKIDCEEELYYVGGL
+278 KKVDCEEELYYVGGL
-293 VTSYFKDLVKEA
+293 VTSYFKDLVEEA
-305 NRKFTTIEVRGEEIS
+305 NRKFTTIKVRGEGIS
-320 AFRTKRKIW
+320 VFRTKREIW
-329 GKQRTCV
+329 G
-336 VTISEQLRQGQI
+336 
-348 HGIYQNLKKKYKLL
+348 N
-362 DKFKQ
+362 
-367 QLENPKRRKKID
+367 N
-379 RSDIEKRL
+379 
-387 DKIVQGQF
+387 
-395 IQDILKYN
+395 
-403 IIELKDGHPSY
+403 
-414 NYFIDEKAFEKLK
+414 
-427 EEALG
+427 
-432 RRILVTN
+432 
-439 RHEWSNEE
+439 
-447 IIVAYRGQSKVE
+447 
-459 YVFKNLKNPYHLA
+459 
-472 VRPQYHWTDQK
+472 
-483 IEAHILMCIIGYL
+483 AH
-496 LTVAAYT
+496 V
-503 KARRVKAY
+503 
-511 KKNIDNFMEDLR
+511 
-523 GIRLACR
+523 
-530 IKKKGRK
+530 
-537 VKYQLEEIHSSL
+537 
-549 KKLLKTL
+549 
-556 RISTDNLRPNINLS
+556 
-570 DYT
+570 

>member
-32 IEYLGTAETLLK
+32 IEYLGTADTLLR
-44 RLLDEDDCSIKSYS
+44 RLSDEDDFSIKSYS
-58 HGDTAALINIAIE
+58 HGDTAALVNIAIE
-71 LDVVNIINR
+71 LDIVNIINR

-97 VGGTFLL
+97 IGGTFLL

-119 YNWCEKTSLEYCLK
+119 YNWCERTSLEYCLK

-142 HFWDQM
+142 HFWNQM
-148 DSLPIE
+148 DFLPIE

-160 QEIVKKLIDKYDV
+160 EEIVEKLIDTYDV

-222 KEQFPL
+222 EEQFPL

-242 FKEVFPILL
+242 FKEVFPTLL

-278 KKIDCEEELYYVGGL
+278 KKVDCEEELYYVGGL
-293 VTSYFKDLVKEA
+293 VTAYFKDLVEEA
-305 NRKFTTIEVRGEEIS
+305 NRKFTTIKVRDEEIS
-320 AFRTKRKIW
+320 VFRTKREIW

-336 VTISEQLRQGQI
+336 VTISEQLKQGQI

-387 DKIVQGQF
+387 DKIIQGQF
-395 IQDILKYN
+395 IRDILKCN

-447 IIVAYRGQSKVE
+447 IILAYRGQSKVE

-472 VRPQYHWTDQK
+472 IRPQYHWTDQK
-483 IEAHILMCIIGYL
+483 IEAHILICMIGYL
-496 LTVAAYT
+496 LTIAAYT
-503 KARRVKAY
+503 KAKRVKAY

-556 RISTDNLRPNINLS
+556 RISPDNLRPNINLS